1 MKRDKSSLAVV
12 IMGAFAMGA
21 LFTLGTLS
29 SGVSLAQDN
38 ADAGSAIFNDHE
50 CRGCHT
56 VQAAKIELD
65 IGELEPDEVDEDAP
79 DLSDAGLK
87 HDQEWIKQYLK
98 KKVKLNDEK
107 HEKKFRGTDEEFET
121 LTAWLS
127 ALKTEA
133 K

>member
-1 MKRDKSSLAVV
+1 MKRDKISLVVV
-12 IMGAFAMGA
+12 IMGAFAMVGA
-21 LFTLGTLS
+21 ITLATFS

-38 ADAGSAIFNDHE
+38 AAVASAIFKDHE
-50 CRGCHT
+50 CWGCHT
-56 VQAAKIELD
+56 VQSAKIELD
-65 IGELEPDEVDEDAP
+65 VGDLEPDEVDEDAP

-87 HDQEWIKQYLK
+87 HDQEWIMQYLK

>member
-1 MKRDKSSLAVV
+1 MEKNL
-12 IMGAFAMGA
+12 I
-21 LFTLGTLS
+21 L
-29 SGVSLAQDN
+29 
-38 ADAGSAIFNDHE
+38 IF
-50 CRGCHT
+50 
-56 VQAAKIELD
+56 
-65 IGELEPDEVDEDAP
+65 
-79 DLSDAGLK
+79 
-87 HDQEWIKQYLK
+87 IKQYLK